1 MNARAL
7 FLIIINILVF
17 VYLLRQKDDVLLYLN
32 DVSKIDNSLLLT
44 AIKMHPVLNSVGE
57 RDRERVTTVSMES
70 VWFEASSA
78 LSTCFLKRLVCLALW
93 HSRCHNMVRQ
103 PKQHHNMKIDFDS
116 NFFTL
121 SSIIRNGLN
130 SSMVEGEWTNKRW
143 KNSCH
148 QNQYPLNCQNN

>member
-57 RDRERVTTVSMES
+57 RDRESNDRVDGIG
-70 VWFEASSA
+70 
-78 LSTCFLKRLVCLALW
+78 LV
-93 HSRCHNMVRQ
+93 
-103 PKQHHNMKIDFDS
+103 
-116 NFFTL
+116 
-121 SSIIRNGLN
+121 
-130 SSMVEGEWTNKRW
+130 
-143 KNSCH
+143 
-148 QNQYPLNCQNN
+148 

>member
-57 RDRERVTTVSMES
+57 RDRESNDRVDGIGL
-70 VWFEASSA
+70 VWSIICIEHM
-78 LSTCFLKRLVCLALW
+78 FLKAACLSGTLAQSMPQYGTPTKTTSQHENW
-93 HSRCHNMVRQ
+93 FRQ
-103 PKQHHNMKIDFDS
+103 QFLYIVVNNSERIEQLDGWRRMNEQTMEKLLPSKSISIK
-116 NFFTL
+116 L
-121 SSIIRNGLN
+121 S
-130 SSMVEGEWTNKRW
+130 K
-143 KNSCH
+143 
-148 QNQYPLNCQNN
+148 